1 MGSPGFAVLVDIG
14 LILLFGLQHSV
25 MARPGFKRV
34 WTRVVPKEMERSLY
48 VLISSVVLALFMW
61 QWRPI
66 PTPVLW
72 HADAAWSVV
81 LGWSVMGLGVAVLLW
96 ATFLINHF
104 ELFGLQQGWI
114 TLRGGELRGPA
125 FVTPYL
131 YKIVRHPL
139 YVGWLLI
146 FWGAP
151 TMTAGHFLFS
161 AGMSGYILLAI
172 RFEERDLVQHIGE
185 PYRTIPAAGAG
196 ARAAARPALQWLD
209 GSSWASTMRRN
220 SIVAGHGLGA
230 NALELGIAAQPRP
243 DRIQV
248 ERGVRTVAAVH
259 AALHEAQRVLRTAAI
274 RPAWARSRRRFQD
287 PHFAASAVTNS
298 ATGASSA
305 APLAPSRQG
314 CMSRR
319 VGSSAAC
326 RATCRAASRSSS
338 RS

>member
-1 MGSPGFAVLVDIG
+1 MHNTIYRSAAFLFSIVCYGVFLLVFLYLLAFLGNLAPRSVDLGRDMGSAQFAVLVDIG
-14 LILLFGLQHSV
+14 LILLFGVQHSV

-72 HADAAWSVV
+72 HADAAWSIA

-151 TMTAGHFLFS
+151 TMSVGHCLFS

-172 RFEERDLVQHIGE
+172 RFEERDLVEHIGE
-185 PYRTIPAAGAG
+185 PYQRYQ
-196 ARAAARPALQWLD
+196 RQVPAL
-209 GSSWASTMRRN
+209 
-220 SIVAGHGLGA
+220 V
-230 NALELGIAAQPRP
+230 PRP
-243 DRIQV
+243 
-248 ERGVRTVAAVH
+248 G
-259 AALHEAQRVLRTAAI
+259 
-274 RPAWARSRRRFQD
+274 RRLT
-287 PHFAASAVTNS
+287 S
-298 ATGASSA
+298 
-305 APLAPSRQG
+305 
-314 CMSRR
+314 
-319 VGSSAAC
+319 
-326 RATCRAASRSSS
+326 
-338 RS
+338 